1 MYKEEVLHQ
10 TELGNTAL
18 KNIEHICLFTVELR
32 AFHNLIYFKS
42 KTEVFCVSFF
52 QIYCP

>member
-10 TELGNTAL
+10 TELGNIAL

-32 AFHNLIYFKS
+32 TFHNLIYFKS
-42 KTEVFCVSFF
+42 KTEVFCVPFF
-52 QIYCP
+52 MAFG